1 MRAVRLM
8 LTILIIS
15 IFASVPA
22 YGISPPPENII
33 RVAGDNNYPP
43 YEYVDDNENFKGFN
57 VDIIRAVAIE
67 LGWDIEL
74 IPVSWESATS
84 MLKNKE
90 VDLVQGMTVTEER
103 EILFDFTQEI
113 VTNSQNIFV
122 LEGITYIN
130 ELSDLEGKTVSIQA
144 EDVTRELLSTV
155 PNVTI
160 VEKVNQLEAI
170 QMLLNNEVDAF
181 VGNRLTGIY
190 NIQKYGLTNTIKI
203 TGDPLYKTKYSMAV
217 SSGDEALL
225 KELNKG
231 ISAIKSNGTY
241 EKIYKK
247 WFGETLVDVAKEW
260 KELLTVTIIALLAS
274 LILIIII
281 YLWNKKLKE
290 QVLARTEQL
299 DQNIRFKDKVID
311 NIIDG
316 FISFDKDLKITQ
328 FNSIASKLL
337 EKNIEVGQ
345 DIIHVMEDRLPVES
359 LDTISSG
366 TAWNSRLE
374 WNLKDNGTEHVD
386 CRISPINGPNGVE
399 GFIFTINDK
408 TKEAELYNMAKHTD
422 KMNALGELSA
432 GLAHELR
439 NPLTSIKTFID
450 LIPMKIGDENFKK
463 ELINIVPKELNRL
476 DELVGSLLDYSKPKN
491 PNPKMISLGDIISEI
506 LTLFKKKL
514 QEKNIKVVTNN
525 IDVSFFVDASQ
536 LKQILINIILNSIDA
551 IDKDGLIEINTQV
564 LKNKNAIIITDNGS
578 GIPEEKLNAIFDP
591 FYTSKKNGQG
601 IGLSITDRLIRDN
614 KGEIK
619 VLSEIGVG
627 TTMIIYLPNAIDS

>member
-1 MRAVRLM
+1 MRAIRLM

-15 IFASVPA
+15 LLTSVPA
-22 YGISPPPENII
+22 YGISPSPDNII
-33 RVAGDNNYPP
+33 KVAGDNNYPP
-43 YEYVDDNENFKGFN
+43 YEYVDDNGNFKGFN

-90 VDLVQGMTVTEER
+90 VNLVQGMTVTEER
-103 EILFDFTQEI
+103 EVLFDFTQEI
-113 VTNSQNIFV
+113 VINSQNIFV

-203 TGDPLYKTKYSMAV
+203 TGDPLYKTKYSIAV
-217 SSGDEALL
+217 SSGDDALL

-345 DIIHVMEDRLPVES
+345 DIIHVMEDRLPSES
-359 LDTISSG
+359 LDNISSG

-525 IDVSFFVDASQ
+525 LDVNFFVDASQ

-551 IDKDGLIEINTQV
+551 IDKDGLIEINTQA

-627 TTMIIYLPNAIDS
+627 TTMIIYLPNAIE

>member
-1 MRAVRLM
+1 MRAIRLM

-15 IFASVPA
+15 LLASIPT
-22 YGISPPPENII
+22 YGISPSPDNII

-43 YEYVDDNENFKGFN
+43 YEYVDDNDNFKGFN

-144 EDVTRELLSTV
+144 EDVTRELLSAV

-217 SSGDEALL
+217 SSGNEALL

-345 DIIHVMEDRLPVES
+345 DIIHVMDDRLPPES

-366 TAWNSRLE
+366 IAWNSRLE

-514 QEKNIKVVTNN
+514 QEKNIKVITNN

-627 TTMIIYLPNAIDS
+627 TTMIIYLPNAIE